1 MGYQTSFH
9 APDGGANF
17 LGYRKTRAGATEVVF
32 DDGVSRRLVWRVTAD
47 RFDEN
52 ELSEA
57 LSQAVGALRIVPA
70 LIAELNKRALS
81 VERVT
86 H

>member
-17 LGYRKTRAGATEVVF
+17 LGYRKTRAGTTEVVF
-32 DDGVSRRLVWRVTAD
+32 DDGVRRRLVWRVTTD
-47 RFDEN
+47 RVDEDA
-52 ELSEA
+52 LSEA
-57 LSQAVGALRIVPA
+57 LSRAVGARLIVPA
-70 LIAELNKRALS
+70 LISELDKRAMT